1 MHIDE
6 SGFALDVSRDYGY
19 SEKGQRCM
27 GVKNWQAKGRVNAI
41 GALLFGVLLTV
52 SLFPCH
58 VDSNVFYQWV
68 VDDLIPKLPEKSVVV
83 MDNASFHMRED
94 VQTAISNAGH
104 ILEYLPPY
112 SPDLNPIEQ
121 KWAEAKAIRRQYRCD
136 VDTLFK
142 EYVT

>member
-6 SGFALDVSRDYGY
+6 SGFTLDVYRDYGY
-19 SEKGQRCM
+19 SEKGLLCM

-58 VDSNVFYQWV
+58 VDSDVFYQWV
-68 VDDLIPKLPEKSVVV
+68 VDDLLPKLPEKSVVV
-83 MDNASFHMRED
+83 MDNASFPMRD
-94 VQTAISNAGH
+94 DIQTAIANAGH

-112 SPDLNPIEQ
+112 SPDLNPIEP
-121 KWAEAKAIRRQYRCD
+121 KWAEAKAIIRQHRCD